1 MSVEPLDVD
10 LAERAEELVD
20 STDEDAP
27 SSEQKEILRPSF
39 SAMVTKEGKQSF
51 RHISICDIYCIMAT

>member
-1 MSVEPLDVD
+1 MIVESLDVD
-10 LAERAEELVD
+10 FAEFAEELVD

-27 SSEQKEILRPSF
+27 SSEQKDNSRTSF

-51 RHISICDIYCIMAT
+51 RQISIWDIYYIV

>member
-1 MSVEPLDVD
+1 MLSKMTVESLDVD
-10 LAERAEELVD
+10 FAELAEELVD

-27 SSEQKEILRPSF
+27 SSEQKDISRTSF

-51 RHISICDIYCIMAT
+51 RHISI

>member
-1 MSVEPLDVD
+1 MTVEPLDVD
-10 LAERAEELVD
+10 FAELAEELVD

-27 SSEQKEILRPSF
+27 SSEQMEISRSLF

-51 RHISICDIYCIMAT
+51 RHISI